1 MGESMKDDE
10 VVKMVQKAEDFP
22 KLSPIAAEIARMTT
36 DLSAPVQKIAEKI
49 QSEEQLVGKMLK
61 IVNSPF

>member
-1 MGESMKDDE
+1 
-10 VVKMVQKAEDFP
+10 
-22 KLSPIAAEIARMTT
+22 MTT

-61 IVNSPF
+61 IVNSPFYGLGESVKDVSTARLAHRIQEDL